1 MLITAF
7 PRSGS
12 HFLRESIMLN
22 YNIEGHIDK
31 THTPDRGR
39 NAVTIIRNPKECISS
54 LMSMDILF
62 HRPLYL
68 PEQDSD
74 AFFIQRINQLCSA
87 YVDSMEY
94 YHKYIKEIYPINFN
108 TLVLKPNIE
117 IKKLL
122 DHYNIKYKSKKKSI
136 EVKDDYD
143 LKFVASSKNIKEYD
157 KIYNLSI
164 PLATNAELAYNYM
177 IKAIDNK
184 EHIS

>member
-39 NAVTIIRNPKECISS
+39 NAVTIIRHPKDCIPS
-54 LMSMDILF
+54 LISMDILF
-62 HRPLYL
+62 HRPTYL
-68 PEQDSD
+68 SEREPD
-74 AFFIQRINQLCSA
+74 AFFIQRINQLSSA
-87 YVDSMEY
+87 YIDSIEY

-108 TLVLKPNIE
+108 DLILNPDIE

-122 DHYNIKYKSKKKSI
+122 DHYNIKYKYKKSLI
-136 EVKDDYD
+136 KIKDDYN
-143 LKFVASSKNIKEYD
+143 LNFVASSKNIKEYNG
-157 KIYNLSI
+157 IYELVK
-164 PLATNAELAYNYM
+164 PLIINAELVYESM
-177 IKAIDNK
+177 IKAINNK
-184 EHIS
+184 EYIS